1 MTLKLV
7 IYDGLSKKA
16 LFGVRKLTQPAKITT
31 YGSLQ
36 AYVFLALDFGLDL

>member
-1 MTLKLV
+1 MTLKL

-16 LFGVRKLTQPAKITT
+16 LFGVRKLTQPTKITT

-36 AYVFLALDFGLDL
+36 AYVLLVLEFGLNL